1 MDLDEI
7 EGTHWWRV
15 CVAAGWISHPCLF
28 SFAISTD
35 AKRIEAVSA
44 LSWNVAEHHVF
55 LCSRAFRLF
64 AAADETAATG
74 SEEAEWGDVGVG
86 WERVWWISLFDVSA
100 EMKKKISQGASSFSF
115 SRRRICTLLRSF
127 DQQKPCV
134 RLHVHRIC
142 ESGKVCSLA
151 HLCFCKQAARTF
163 VGFFYCYN
171 LWRGRHSSYIMN
183 ECVCAHS
190 LSCLS

>member
-44 LSWNVAEHHVF
+44 LSWNVAEHHVV

-64 AAADETAATG
+64 AVADEAAATG
-74 SEEAEWGDVGVG
+74 LEEGGVGGCGGRVGVG
-86 WERVWWISLFDVSA
+86 VMDIFVWCERWD
-100 EMKKKISQGASSFSF
+100 EKKNSQGASSFSF
-115 SRRRICTLLRSF
+115 SLRRICTLLHSF

-163 VGFFYCYN
+163 VGFF
-171 LWRGRHSSYIMN
+171 L
-183 ECVCAHS
+183 
-190 LSCLS
+190 LL